1 MLKFYKLLIVLISP
15 LAVLGQQSPLVISPS
30 LNSDGTSIAF
40 SYQGDIWTAS
50 ADGSATSR
58 LTIHEG
64 YETFPQWRADDS
76 QIAFSSDRYGNHD
89 IFTFSAE
96 GGTPNRLT
104 YHAAPDYLSSWSADG
119 QLIFG
124 TRRLYAQVERE
135 WEIYSANPE
144 GGTPV
149 RQMDALGFD
158 AVYSPDQTMIAFVR
172 GTCRTAREAYQGP
185 ANRNVWL
192 FHVATNEFSQV
203 TTFEGNDFS
212 PAWKDNGTL
221 LFISSESGKYN
232 IHEGTL
238 SSDKK
243 SVSSTRQITTETEF
257 GVMSFGASRN
267 GQKLV
272 YNTLEK
278 LAIVD
283 MASGALSD
291 VSLDLGSDY
300 RFDPIVKKTISN
312 DMESY
317 AISPN
322 GKYAA
327 YITRGEVFVTPTDKE
342 ITRTRRITATAGRE
356 LLVDWLND
364 STLIYSSDQDG
375 QYDLFAV
382 ASADAQE
389 SNLFKTLKINHTRV
403 TNTPADEMSFHI
415 SPDAKQIAILR
426 DRGVL
431 AMASISGKG
440 VLSNERV
447 MLDGWSTPS
456 GISWSPDSKWLAY
469 SLSDLDFNEEVYIH
483 KADNS
488 IAPINV
494 SMHPRSDEEPFWSP
508 NGSKLGFVSIR
519 NNGDYDVW
527 FAWLDKSDW
536 ERTQEEWKRS
546 AEEENEKKDDE
557 SPVVVKVDADGIYE
571 RLTQVTSAPG
581 NESDIRFSEDG
592 ETIYYVTS
600 GGGRQGIKVDEN
612 LYSIQWDGKK
622 NKELLGGDQS
632 PEDLVLSEDG
642 KSLYALTK
650 GGKLVSVDIKAAKS
664 ETLSATAKMEIDV
677 MGEREQ
683 MFEEAW
689 RTLDKGFYDPNFH
702 GQDFDA
708 LKAQYKPIA
717 LQASTQEDFQEVFNL
732 MLGQLNASH
741 MGMYRVANPKET
753 QKDKTGLI
761 GAELVPSDNG
771 VEVTAI
777 VPDSPADKAASQLM
791 IGDKI
796 TAVGSASIDGQTNF
810 YSFMNDQANSPVLLT
825 VLNKAGAKREVVIW
839 PVTSLR
845 TELYNGWVKE
855 RRRLTEQ
862 YSDGQLGY
870 LHIQG
875 MNWTSF
881 ERFERDLM
889 AAGYGKKGI
898 VIDVRYNGGGWTTD
912 YLMTVLSARQH
923 AYTIPRGASDNLD
936 ADHLQYK
943 EKYPFGERY
952 PLAAWTKPAVTICNE
967 SSYSNAEIFSHAF
980 KTLDRG
986 TLVGKATFGAVI
998 STGGRTLIDGALI
1011 RLPFRAWY
1019 VKATEENME
1028 LGPAVPDVFVENP
1041 PAYKA
1046 TGIDPQLEKSVEVL
1060 LGEMEE

>member
-1 MLKFYKLLIVLISP
+1 MLKQLYTLLFLSTSLIVI
-15 LAVLGQQSPLVISPS
+15 GQQSPLIIAPS
-30 LNSDGTSIAF
+30 LNSDGSAIAF
-40 SYQGDIWTAS
+40 SYQGDIWTADV
-50 ADGSATSR
+50 DGDNAKR

-64 YETFPQWRADDS
+64 YETFPQWSADDA

-89 IFTFSAE
+89 VFTMSTS

-104 YHAAPDYLSSWSADG
+104 YHSAADHLSSWSADG
-119 QLIFG
+119 QIIFG

-135 WEIYSANPE
+135 WEVYSASPV
-144 GGTPV
+144 GGTPM
-149 RQMDALGFD
+149 RAMDALGFD
-158 AVYSPDQTMIAFVR
+158 AVSSPDGSMIAFVR

-192 FHVATNEFSQV
+192 YHIATNEYTQV
-203 TTFEGNDFS
+203 TTFEGNDFD
-212 PAWKDNGTL
+212 PAWKDNSTL

-232 IHEGTL
+232 IHEAVL
-238 SSDKK
+238 STDKK
-243 SVSSTRQITTETEF
+243 SVASTRRITDETDF

-267 GQKLV
+267 GQKIV
-272 YNTLEK
+272 FNTLNK
-278 LAIVD
+278 LAVIEL
-283 MASGALSD
+283 ASGSVTEIDLE
-291 VSLDLGSDY
+291 LGSDY
-300 RFDPIVKKTISN
+300 RFDPIVKKTIN
-312 DMESY
+312 NNMDSY
-317 AISPN
+317 SISPN

-342 ITRTRRITATAGRE
+342 ITRTRRITATSGRE
-356 LLVDWLND
+356 LMVAWLND
-364 STLIYSSDQDG
+364 SALVYSSDQDG

-382 ASADAQE
+382 ASADITE
-389 SNLFKTLKINHTRV
+389 SNLFKTLKLDHTRI
-403 TNTPADEMSFHI
+403 TNTAEDEISFHI
-415 SPDAKQIAILR
+415 SPDAKQIAMLR
-426 DRGVL
+426 DRGEL
-431 AMASISGKG
+431 AVASISGKG
-440 VLSNERV
+440 VLSNEKT
-447 MLDGWSTPS
+447 LLEGWSTPS

-469 SLSDLDFNEEVYIH
+469 SLADLDFNEEVYIH
-483 KADNS
+483 PADNG
-488 IAPINV
+488 ATPVNV

-508 NGSKLGFVSIR
+508 DGSKLGFVSIR

-527 FAWLDKSDW
+527 FAWLNKEDR

-546 AEEENEKKDDE
+546 GEEEDDTDE
-557 SPVVVKVDADGIYE
+557 NADVVVKVDTDGIYE

-581 NESDIRFSEDG
+581 NESNIRFSKDG
-592 ETIYYVTS
+592 KTLYYVTS
-600 GGGRQGIKVDEN
+600 GGGRQGIEIDEN
-612 LYSIQWDGKK
+612 LYSIKWDGKE

-642 KSLYALTK
+642 KSLFALTK
-650 GGKLVSVDIKAAKS
+650 GGKLVKVDIKAAKS
-664 ETLSATAKMEIDV
+664 ETLSATAKMEVDV
-677 MGEREQ
+677 MGERDQ

-708 LKAQYKPIA
+708 LKALYKPIA
-717 LQASTQEDFQEVFNL
+717 LSASTQEDFQEVFNL

-753 QKDKTGLI
+753 QEDKTGLI
-761 GAELVPSDNG
+761 GAELKPADDG

-777 VPDSPADKAASQLM
+777 VPESPADKAASKLM
-791 IGDKI
+791 VGDKI
-796 TAVGSASIDGQTNF
+796 IAVGSDAIDSNTNF
-810 YSFMNDQANSPVLLT
+810 YNLMNDKANAPLLLT
-825 VLNKAGAKREVVIW
+825 VRNAAGARREVVIW
-839 PVTSLR
+839 PVTDLR
-845 TELYNGWVKE
+845 TELYNSWVKE
-855 RRRLTEQ
+855 RRRLTDE
-862 YSDGQLGY
+862 YSNGQLGY

-881 ERFERDLM
+881 ERFERELM
-889 AAGYGKKGI
+889 AAGYAKKGI

-923 AYTIPRGASDNLD
+923 AYTVPRGATDNLE
-936 ADHLQYK
+936 ANHLNYK

-1019 VKATEENME
+1019 VKATGENME

-1041 PAYKA
+1041 PAYKTA
-1046 TGIDPQLEKSVEVL
+1046 GVDPQLEKSVEVL
-1060 LGEMEE
+1060 LGEMEN

>member
-1 MLKFYKLLIVLISP
+1 MLKQLAVLVILVSP
-15 LAVLGQQSPLVISPS
+15 IAVLGQQNPLVIAPA
-30 LNSDGTSIAF
+30 LNSDGSEIAF
-40 SYQGDIWTAS
+40 SYQGDIWKTS
-50 ADGSATSR
+50 ADGSNTTR

-64 YETFPQWRADDS
+64 YETFPQWSADDS

-89 IFTFSAE
+89 VFTIAAT
-96 GGTPNRLT
+96 GGTPTRLT
-104 YHAAPDYLSSWSADG
+104 HHSASDHLSSWAADG
-119 QLIFG
+119 QLLFG

-135 WEIYSANPE
+135 WEVYSANAA

-149 RQMDALGFD
+149 RLMDALGFD
-158 AVYSPDQTMIAFVR
+158 AVYSPDQSMIAFVR

-185 ANRNVWL
+185 ANRNLWV
-192 FHVATNEFSQV
+192 FHVASNEYTQV
-203 TTFEGNDFS
+203 TTFDGNDFS

-232 IHEGTL
+232 IHEAML
-238 SSDKK
+238 SADKK
-243 SVSSTRQITTETEF
+243 SVASTRQITAEKNF

-278 LAIVD
+278 LAMVD
-283 MASGALSD
+283 LSSGSVTPVNLS
-291 VSLDLGSDY
+291 VGADY
-300 RFDPIVKKTISN
+300 RFDPIVKKTITN
-312 DMESY
+312 GMESY

-342 ITRTRRITATAGRE
+342 IARTRRITATAARE
-356 LLVDWLND
+356 LMVGWLND
-364 STLIYSSDQDG
+364 STLIYSSDQEG

-382 ASADAQE
+382 ASADITE
-389 SNLFKTLKINHTRV
+389 SNLFKTLKLDHTRI
-403 TNTPADEMSFHI
+403 TNTAEDEMSFHI
-415 SPDAKQIAILR
+415 SPDAKQIAMLR

-431 AMASISGKG
+431 VVASISARGTI
-440 VLSNERV
+440 SNEKTI
-447 MLDGWSTPS
+447 LEGWCTPL

-488 IAPINV
+488 LSPINV
-494 SMHPRSDEEPFWSP
+494 SMHPRSDEEPVWSP
-508 NGSKLGFVSIR
+508 DGSKLGFVSIR

-527 FAWLDKSDW
+527 FVWLNKADW

-546 AEEENEKKDDE
+546 GEEEEEKEDDT
-557 SPVVVKVDADGIYE
+557 PVVVKVDAEGIYE
-571 RLTQVTSAPG
+571 RLTQVTAAPG

-600 GGGRQGIKVDEN
+600 GGGRQDIKVEEN
-612 LYSIQWDGKK
+612 LYSIKWNGKEK
-622 NKELLGGDQS
+622 KELLGGDQS
-632 PEDLVLSEDG
+632 PEDLILSKDG
-642 KSLYALTK
+642 KSLFTLTK
-650 GGKLVSVDIKAAKS
+650 GGKLVKVDIKAAKS

-677 MGEREQ
+677 MGERDQ

-708 LKAQYKPIA
+708 LKELYKPIA
-717 LQASTQEDFQEVFNL
+717 LRASTQEDFQEVFNL

-753 QKDKTGLI
+753 QKDRTGLI
-761 GAELVPSDNG
+761 GAELKPADKG
-771 VEVTAI
+771 VEVIAI
-777 VPDSPADKAASQLM
+777 VPESPADKAASKLM

-796 TAVGSASIDGQTNF
+796 IAVGSDAIDSSINF
-810 YSFMNDQANSPVLLT
+810 YSLMNDKADAPLLLT
-825 VLNKAGAKREVVIW
+825 VLNKSGARREVVIW

-845 TELYNGWVKE
+845 TELYNSWVKE
-855 RRRLTEQ
+855 RRRLTDQ

-881 ERFERDLM
+881 ERFERELM

-923 AYTIPRGASDNLD
+923 AYTIPRGASDNL
-936 ADHLQYK
+936 ASDHLQYK

-1028 LGPAVPDVFVENP
+1028 LGPAVPDVVVENP

-1046 TGIDPQLEKSVEVL
+1046 AGVDPQLEKSVEVL
-1060 LGEMEE
+1060 LGEME

>member
-1 MLKFYKLLIVLISP
+1 MLKQLSLLLFMIASF
-15 LAVLGQQSPLVISPS
+15 AVVGQQNPLIISPS
-30 LNSDGTSIAF
+30 LNSDGTAIAF
-40 SYQGDIWTAS
+40 SYQGDILTAD
-50 ADGSATSR
+50 ADGSNAKR

-64 YETFPQWRADDS
+64 YETFPQWSADGS

-89 IFTFSAE
+89 IFTIPVG

-104 YHAAPDYLSSWSADG
+104 YHSASDHLSSWSADG
-119 QLIFG
+119 QLVFG

-135 WEIYSANPE
+135 WEIYTSSPD
-144 GGTPV
+144 GSTPV
-149 RQMDALGFD
+149 RLMDALGFD
-158 AVYSPDQTMIAFVR
+158 AAYSPDQSMIAFVR

-192 FHVATNEFSQV
+192 YHVASNEYSQV
-203 TTFEGNDFS
+203 TTFEGNDFN
-212 PAWKDNGTL
+212 PAWKDNSTL

-232 IHEGTL
+232 IHEATL

-257 GVMSFGASRN
+257 GLMSFGASRN

-278 LAIVD
+278 LAIID
-283 MASGALSD
+283 IASGA
-291 VSLDLGSDY
+291 VSEVSVDLGSDY

-327 YITRGEVFVTPTDKE
+327 YITRGEVFVTSTDKE
-342 ITRTRRITATAGRE
+342 ITRTRRITATSGRE

-364 STLIYSSDQDG
+364 STLVYSSDQDG

-382 ASADAQE
+382 ASADAEE
-389 SNLFKTLKINHTRV
+389 SNIFKTLKLNHTRI
-403 TNTPADEMSFHI
+403 TNTPDDEMSFHI

-440 VLSNERV
+440 ALANERV

-488 IAPINV
+488 TAPINV
-494 SMHPRSDEEPFWSP
+494 SMHPRSDEGPFWSP
-508 NGSKLGFVSIR
+508 DGSKLGFVSIR

-527 FAWLDKSDW
+527 FAWLNKEDW

-546 AEEENEKKDDE
+546 GEEEDDTDDE
-557 SPVVVKVDADGIYE
+557 ADVIVKVDTEGIYE

-581 NESDIRFSEDG
+581 NESDIQFSNDG

-612 LYSIQWDGKK
+612 LYSVKWDGKER
-622 NKELLGGDQS
+622 KELLGGDQS
-632 PEDLVLSEDG
+632 PEDLFLSEDG
-642 KSLYALTK
+642 KSLFALTK
-650 GGKLVSVDIKAAKS
+650 GGKLVNVDVKAAKS
-664 ETLSATAKMEIDV
+664 ETISATAKMEVDV
-677 MGEREQ
+677 MGERDQ

-702 GQDFDA
+702 GQDFNA

-761 GAELVPSDNG
+761 GAELRPANNG
-771 VEVTAI
+771 LEVSAI
-777 VPDSPADKAASQLM
+777 VPESPADKAASKLTV
-791 IGDKI
+791 GDKI
-796 TAVGSASIDGQTNF
+796 IGVGSEMLDGQSNF
-810 YSFMNDQANSPVLLT
+810 YSLMNDKANAPLLLT
-825 VLNKAGAKREVVIW
+825 VRNAAGAQREVVIW
-839 PVTSLR
+839 PVASLR
-845 TELYNGWVKE
+845 TELYNSWVKE
-855 RRRLTEQ
+855 RRRLTDE
-862 YSDGQLGY
+862 YSNGQLGY

-912 YLMTVLSARQH
+912 YLMTVLSAKQH

-1046 TGIDPQLEKSVEVL
+1046 AGIDPQLEKSVEVL
-1060 LGEMEE
+1060 LREME